1 MKRAIA
7 LAFILVAAGGCA
19 GSGDSEK
26 ASGKAGKTGTGSGDA
41 VVARPVYDPAAHG
54 GVLAGVVSF
63 SGERPG
69 PRSVRMSADPYC
81 DRANSGGA
89 KVARFDVAD
98 SGGLA
103 GTVVYISANVP
114 EFEYSLPDETVALDQ
129 VNCLYTP
136 RVIAVRAG
144 QGVEIGN
151 ADSTLHNV
159 HALPSNSS
167 GFNLGMPRAG
177 MKTVRKFKSPE
188 VFVRFKCDVHPWM
201 QAHVAVL
208 DHPFFAVTDAD
219 GRFKID
225 GIPPGTYQIEAVHP
239 VLGKQTQTVEIKD
252 PQQSPE
258 APEAGLQIEF
268 TG

>member
-1 MKRAIA
+1 MR
-7 LAFILVAAGGCA
+7 LVIGLMFLLIGAGGCG
-19 GSGDSEK
+19 GSGDSGNP
-26 ASGKAGKTGTGSGDA
+26 SGPDSRPGSGDA
-41 VVARPVYDPAAHG
+41 GIARPVYEPTAHG
-54 GVLAGVVSF
+54 GALSGVVSF
-63 SGERPG
+63 TGERPE
-69 PRSVRMSADPYC
+69 PRTVRMSADPYC
-81 DRANSGGA
+81 DRANAGGA
-89 KVARFDVAD
+89 KVARFDVGD

-103 GTVVYISANVP
+103 GAVVYISGQVP
-114 EFEYSLPDETVALDQ
+114 EFEYPLPGETVALDQ
-129 VNCLYTP
+129 AGCLYTP

-151 ADSTLHNV
+151 ADSTLQNV

-219 GRFKID
+219 GRFSIE
-225 GIPPGTYQIEAVHP
+225 GIPAGTYPIDVVHP

-252 PQQSPE
+252 PQQSPG